1 MGILQITLFGGVHIT
16 YNNWQT
22 EVMLT
27 RESQALLAYLLLHRH
42 RLHSRDVLAGV
53 FWGEQSQEKA
63 RGSLNTALWKLKK
76 ALEPEGIPSG
86 TYLKNCCPGDIGF
99 NQSSK
104 YWLDIEVFEREVNQT
119 LSCNFQ
125 TVEYPQASSLDSTL
139 ELYQGELLEG
149 FYDNWVLW
157 ERERLRTLY
166 LKGLIYLLQYYRFH
180 AKYENAIAY
189 GQKILNLDPIREE
202 IHRELMWL
210 YLQNGERALALR
222 QYEICRSTLAENYD
236 ISPMEETQALY
247 MQIIRESDRSRL
259 PTSQEQTNVNQALQQ
274 LEDASQ
280 AIDLVKE
287 QIQQALLLITKYSES
302 PEQIFS
308 SKANGKR

>member
-1 MGILQITLFGGVHIT
+1 MGILQITLFGGVHVT
-16 YNNWQT
+16 HNNWQT

-27 RESQALLAYLLLHRH
+27 RESQALLAYLLLQRH
-42 RLHSRDVLAGV
+42 RLHARDVLAGN

-76 ALEPEGIPSG
+76 VLEPEGIPSG
-86 TYLKNCCPGDIGF
+86 IYLKNCCPGDIGF
-99 NQSSK
+99 NQASN
-104 YWLDIEVFEREVNQT
+104 YWLDIEVFEREVNQV

-125 TVEYPQASSLDSTL
+125 TVEYPQAASLDSAL
-139 ELYQGELLEG
+139 KLYQGELLEG

-180 AKYENAIAY
+180 GRYENAIDY
-189 GQKILNLDPIREE
+189 GQKILSLDPMREE
-202 IHRELMWL
+202 IHREMMWL

-247 MQIIRESDRSRL
+247 IQIIRESDSSGL
-259 PTSQEQTNVNQALQQ
+259 YPSNEQTNVEQALRQ
-274 LEDASQ
+274 LKDASQ
-280 AIDLVKE
+280 AIELVKE
-287 QIQQALLLITKYSES
+287 QIQQALHLITKYSDS
-302 PEQIFS
+302 PEHIFS
-308 SKANGKR
+308 SKANSKR